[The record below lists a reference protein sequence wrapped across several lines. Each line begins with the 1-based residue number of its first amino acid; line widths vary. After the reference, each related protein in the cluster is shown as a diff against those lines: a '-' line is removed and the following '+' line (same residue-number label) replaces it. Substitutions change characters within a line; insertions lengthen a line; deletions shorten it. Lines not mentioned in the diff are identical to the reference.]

1 MEEFKTILGHDCVGL
16 SDVDRLF
23 SLADAYGYRDWL
35 VFDATIVR
43 GLSYYTGIVF
53 EAFDRKV

>member
-1 MEEFKTILGHDCVGL
+1 M
-16 SDVDRLF
+16 SRMF
-23 SLADAYGYRDWL
+23 SLAEKYGYCDWL

-53 EAFDRKV
+53 EVFDRKVSGIMCIYRMNIGCFGGS